1 MTLISSRSICH
12 LDSSA
17 HGVSIRIGRGPAQPG
32 RQIAR
37 PGAEGV
43 AVIVWARK
51 LLDWLARLRLS
62 GRAGIAIARRTRV
75 AWRKIRFVEGCALS
89 IGSGSIV
96 ESVIRYDRPG
106 AAIRI
111 GERTFIGASTL
122 VCAESIEIGDDVL
135 VSWGCTFVDHNSH
148 ALSWHDRSRD
158 VTDWFDGKK
167 DWESVERSAVRI
179 GDKAWI
185 GFNVIVLKGVNIG
198 EGAIVGAGSVVT
210 RDVPPYT
217 VVAGNPARPIREL
230 EAHER

>member
-1 MTLISSRSICH
+1 
-12 LDSSA
+12 
-17 HGVSIRIGRGPAQPG
+17 V
-32 RQIAR
+32 
-37 PGAEGV
+37 
-43 AVIVWARK
+43 VINSARK

-62 GRAGIAIARRTRV
+62 GCAGVSAAHRTRV
-75 AWRKIRFVEGCALS
+75 AWRKIRFVNGCALS

-148 ALSWHDRSRD
+148 SLSWRHRSRD
-158 VTDWFDGKK
+158 VTNWFVGKK
-167 DWESVERSAVRI
+167 DWEGVERSPVRI
-179 GDKAWI
+179 GNKAWI
-185 GFNVIVLKGVNIG
+185 GFNVIVLKGVSIG